1 MIGFLKK
8 IHPRFY
14 IALSGILLGFTV
26 IFAKIGILAY
36 AALIPLGIVLLRK
49 LNSDTY
55 RVRSAYLDGFIFY
68 MCFDLVGF
76 HWFAYFYPLE
86 FTGMSKVEAIVVI
99 ILAWIGLSLLQSV
112 FSAFTFALATVAS
125 RTDFCKK
132 YPISMPFIVA
142 ALFAVNEWTQT
153 FTWAGIP
160 WSRIAIS
167 QTEMPLLM
175 QNASLLG
182 NYFISFCVVLFNMLA
197 AFIIIRAD
205 KRRVTSIVT
214 VCLVAANLITSTALY
229 FIPTRDEERSIK
241 VATAQGNLESQSN
254 YRIPLDQIYD
264 IYSELAT
271 EAASEGAELIIFP
284 EGTFNVPLN
293 YWIYVK
299 GRGYITVES
308 AISALSQDIGA
319 TIVIGSYISA
329 ENGSYYNGMSVFYP
343 DGDRNLNAYSKIR
356 LVPFGEFLP
365 MKELVMTLV
374 PMLGDINMLEND
386 INPGES
392 STVFDADKSD
402 DPIKVGTLIC
412 FDSIYEE
419 LGIDS
424 ARAGAEMFI
433 VPSNDSW
440 FYDSRALNMHHSQN
454 ILRAVEQG
462 KYTVNC
468 GNTGISSIVSD
479 KGEVISEMPIYQ
491 EGYVLDT
498 VYASS
503 GRTLYSYVGN
513 LFCYLCLAFA
523 VMPLVLELIPKRK
536 KEEEQIIP

>member
-1 MIGFLKK
+1 MVEFLKK
-8 IHPRFY
+8 IHPRIY

-26 IFAKIGILAY
+26 IFAEIGLLAY
-36 AALIPLGIVLLRK
+36 VALIPLGIVFLRK
-49 LNSDTY
+49 LNNEKY

-76 HWFAYFYPLE
+76 HWFTYFYPLE

-112 FSAFTFALATVAS
+112 FSAFSFALATVIS

-132 YPISMPFIVA
+132 YPISMPFVIA

-153 FTWAGIP
+153 FTWAGVP

-167 QTEMPLLM
+167 QTEMPLLV
-175 QNASLLG
+175 QNASLFG
-182 NYFISFCVVLFNMLA
+182 SYFTSFTVVLFNMLA
-197 AFIIIRAD
+197 AFIILRAD
-205 KRRVTSIVT
+205 KRKLASIVT
-214 VCLVAANLITSTALY
+214 LCLVAANLLTSTVLY
-229 FIPTRDEERSIK
+229 FVPTEDTSRSIK
-241 VATAQGNLESQSN
+241 VAAVQGNLESQSN
-254 YRIPLDQIYD
+254 YNFSLDDIYE
-264 IYSELAT
+264 IYSEQSKK
-271 EAASEGAELIIFP
+271 AAEDGAELIIWP

-293 YWIYVK
+293 YRIYVK
-299 GRGYITVES
+299 GRGYIQVES
-308 AISALSQDIGA
+308 AISALAQELGV
-319 TIVIGSYISA
+319 TIVAGSYVA
-329 ENGSYYNGMSVFYP
+329 GENESYYNGMSAFYP
-343 DGDRNLNAYSKIR
+343 DGDRNINAYSKIR

-365 MKELVMTLV
+365 MKNLVTALV
-374 PMLGDINMLEND
+374 PMLGEINMLDND
-386 INPGES
+386 ITPGES
-392 STVFDADKSD
+392 STVFDADKSE
-402 DPIKVGTLIC
+402 DPIKIGTLIC

-419 LGIDS
+419 LAIDS
-424 ARAGAEMFI
+424 AREGAEVFI

-468 GNTGISSIVSD
+468 GNTGITSIVSD
-479 KGEVISEMPIYQ
+479 KGEIVSEMPIYQ

-498 VYASS
+498 VYASG

-513 LFCYLCLAFA
+513 IFCYLCLAF
-523 VMPLVLELIPKRK
+523 LVLPLFLDMIPKRK
-536 KEEEQIIP
+536 KDL